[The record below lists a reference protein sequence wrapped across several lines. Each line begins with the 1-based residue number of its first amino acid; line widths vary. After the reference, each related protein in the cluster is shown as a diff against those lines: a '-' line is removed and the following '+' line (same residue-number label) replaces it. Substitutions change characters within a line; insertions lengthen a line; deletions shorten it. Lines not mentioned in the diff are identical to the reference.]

1 MGRKIT
7 FIVGVAAGVA
17 ASRLITSAW
26 NLSREAMTKK
36 ATHEFECNI
45 SGVDDPE
52 ALAAI
57 LTGSGPY
64 SKGALLKAF
73 ERRAEKERAIM
84 SEGEGGDHDEEKEAR
99 QKLQL
104 VTAFDRD
111 PNEEI
116 PEGCGQDRTEPEPD
130 GDRHFKGPYK

>member
-1 MGRKIT
+1 MGKKLT

-26 NLSREAMTKK
+26 DLSREAMTKK

-52 ALAAI
+52 ALATF
-57 LTGSGPY
+57 LSGSGPL
-64 SKGALLKAF
+64 SKGDLLKAF
-73 ERRAEKERAIM
+73 EKRAEKERILM

-99 QKLQL
+99 QKLKL

-116 PEGCGQDRTEPEPD
+116 PEGCGQDRTESD

>member
-84 SEGEGGDHDEEKEAR
+84 SEGEGGDHDEE
-99 QKLQL
+99 
-104 VTAFDRD
+104 
-111 PNEEI
+111 I